1 MMRFAV
7 VLLGVCIALACL
19 KVWLSGPTDM
29 SASLP
34 GNHYTPERANGD
46 SVEVKRGYGP
56 KLLGHGEEGNELYN
70 MDEQVLESEKIYV
83 HGVLDSSTEWFG
95 TGKLWS
101 QTQYK
106 NGKRHGIHK
115 VYNKDGKTI
124 DYIQY
129 YENGERMKE
138 WDSVSSMKK
147 DPGNQQ

>member
-1 MMRFAV
+1 
-7 VLLGVCIALACL
+7 
-19 KVWLSGPTDM
+19 
-29 SASLP
+29 
-34 GNHYTPERANGD
+34 
-46 SVEVKRGYGP
+46 
-56 KLLGHGEEGNELYN
+56 
-70 MDEQVLESEKIYV
+70 MDEQVLESERIYV

-115 VYNKDGKTI
+115 VYSKDGKTI

-129 YENGERMKE
+129 YESGESIKE

-147 DPGNQQ
+147 DSTIQ